1 MTLGPKEQVK
11 NEIEEGY
18 VFAKTRLERIN
29 FPSTLR
35 EIPQNTFWGCE
46 SLRDIQF
53 AEGLEK
59 IGVSAFQEITIE
71 QLALPTSLRT
81 IA

>member
-1 MTLGPKEQVK
+1 MK

-18 VFAKTRLERIN
+18 VFAKTRLEKIN
-29 FPSTLR
+29 FPSTLK
-35 EIPQNTFWGCE
+35 EIPQNTCWGCE
-46 SLRDIQF
+46 NLSDVQF
-53 AEGLEK
+53 ADGLEK
-59 IGVSAFQEITIE
+59 IGVSAFQEIAIE